1 MCYCGFFFFF
11 LCILVEKQLYK
22 NQSGGSAVIS
32 PRCCLFS
39 QRGVA
44 AVWSAHGCRGDEC
57 VLAFAGISAGR
68 GSLHSDV
75 KGSTQRQAVFFP
87 WWTMKSASGLLNPER
102 LFGPGLM
109 WDQLERCQTVACCRS
124 THRALRVWVIGGS
137 QGDFGHFS
145 ADRSCKVT
153 VEVFCCWCCVHCTRS
168 EAANKSIDLS
178 VLYAL

>member
-75 KGSTQRQAVFFP
+75 KGNTQRQAVFFSVVNYEISLWAAEP
-87 WWTMKSASGLLNPER
+87 GETLRSGADVGSA
-102 LFGPGLM
+102 
-109 WDQLERCQTVACCRS
+109 
-124 THRALRVWVIGGS
+124 
-137 QGDFGHFS
+137 
-145 ADRSCKVT
+145 
-153 VEVFCCWCCVHCTRS
+153 
-168 EAANKSIDLS
+168 
-178 VLYAL
+178 